1 MTEQDFRSCLK
12 VLLDYCER
20 VTIDHRALRATLE
33 RQSGKNTWYPD
44 YVRSHKASEKVI
56 EPAFL
61 RLDVLIRQGRSEEIL
76 ASLQGLTGTLS
87 EHLLIPKP
95 QIPPH

>member
-12 VLLDYCER
+12 VLLDYCEQ
-20 VTIDHRALRATLE
+20 VTVDHRALRTTLE
-33 RQSGKNTWYPD
+33 RQPGKHTWHQD
-44 YVRSHKASEKVI
+44 YVRAHTASEKVI

-61 RLDVLIRQGRSEEIL
+61 RLDVLIRQGRAEEIL
-76 ASLQGLTGTLS
+76 ASLQGLSDTLS

-95 QIPPH
+95 QIPPY

>member
-20 VTIDHRALRATLE
+20 VTIDHRALLTTLE
-33 RQSGKNTWYPD
+33 RQPGKHTWHQD
-44 YVRSHKASEKVI
+44 YVRAHKASEKVI
-56 EPAFL
+56 ETAFHQ
-61 RLDVLIRQGRSEEIL
+61 LDTLVRQGRAEEIL
-76 ASLQGLTGTLS
+76 ASLQGTTDKLS
-87 EHLLIPKP
+87 KHLLIPKP